1 MPLRNRQWLLA
12 RRPDGVAEEADFRL
26 VEAEVPAL
34 AKGQLLVRVHYLSLD
49 PYMRGRMDD
58 VASYAPPQP
67 LGQVMIGATVG
78 EVVDSR
84 HPGFQPG
91 ESVVCT
97 GGWQQYFISD
107 GAGVRKVDTTAVPAS
122 AWLGAVGMPGVTA
135 WYGLNYIGKPRP
147 AETVLVSAA
156 GGAVGGVVGQLARM
170 RGCRVVG
177 VAGGSAKCDYVV
189 GELGF
194 HACVD
199 YKAPDFQ
206 EAFQAATPD
215 GIDFDFENV
224 GGKVFDAA
232 LSRMNAFGR
241 VALCGLMAGYNGGDL
256 ALHNVRAILVRRL
269 RIEGF
274 IVSEHLDLW
283 PQALRELAELV
294 AQGKLKYRESVAQGI
309 ESAPR
314 AFLAMLKGGNLGKQ
328 LVRM

>member
-1 MPLRNRQWLLA
+1 MTLRNRQWLLA
-12 RRPDGVAEEADFRL
+12 RRPRVVAEEADFQL

-34 AKGQLLVRVHYLSLD
+34 AKGQLLVRVHFLSLD
-49 PYMRGRMDD
+49 PYMRGRMDE
-58 VASYAPPQP
+58 AKSYAPPQP

-78 EVVDSR
+78 EVVDSK

-91 ESVVCT
+91 ESVVGN
-97 GGWQQYFISD
+97 GGWQEYFVSD
-107 GAGVRKVDTTAVPAS
+107 GGGLRKVDTSAVPAS

-135 WYGLNYIGKPRP
+135 WYGLNHIGKPRP

-156 GGAVGGVVGQLARM
+156 SGAVGGVVGQLARM

-241 VALCGLMAGYNGGDL
+241 VALCGLIAGYGGGDL
-256 ALHNVRAILVRRL
+256 TLHNVRAILVRRL

-283 PQALRELAELV
+283 PQALRELAEMV
-294 AQGKLKYRESVAQGI
+294 AQGKLKYRESIAQGI
-309 ESAPR
+309 ESAPG
-314 AFLAMLKGGNLGKQ
+314 AFLAMLRGGNFGKQ

>member
-135 WYGLNYIGKPRP
+135 WYGLNHIGKPRP

>member
-1 MPLRNRQWLLA
+1 MTLRNRQWLLA
-12 RRPDGVAEEADFRL
+12 RRPRVVAEEADFQL

-34 AKGQLLVRVHYLSLD
+34 AKGQLLVRVHFLSLD
-49 PYMRGRMDD
+49 PYMRGRMDE
-58 VASYAPPQP
+58 AKSYAPPQP

-78 EVVDSR
+78 EVVDSK

-91 ESVVCT
+91 ESVVGN
-97 GGWQQYFISD
+97 GGWQEYFVSD
-107 GAGVRKVDTTAVPAS
+107 GGGLRKVDTSAVPAS

-135 WYGLNYIGKPRP
+135 WYGLNHIGKPRP

-156 GGAVGGVVGQLARM
+156 SGAVGGVVGQLARM

-199 YKAPDFQ
+199 YKTPEFQ

-241 VALCGLMAGYNGGDL
+241 VALCGLIAGYGGGDL
-256 ALHNVRAILVRRL
+256 TLHNVRAILVRRL

-283 PQALRELAELV
+283 PQALRELAEMV
-294 AQGKLKYRESVAQGI
+294 AQGKLKYRESIAEGI

-314 AFLAMLKGGNLGKQ
+314 AFLAMLRGGNFGKQ

>member
-147 AETVLVSAA
+147 AETGLVPAA
-156 GGAVGGVVGQLARM
+156 GGTAGGVGGQLARM

-199 YKAPDFQ
+199 YKAPEFE

-314 AFLAMLKGGNLGKQ
+314 AFLAMLKGGNFGKQ